1 MKRHLVLRLAL
12 PLFLLGTACA
22 STDKKSDD
30 LDVAMP
36 SDGDEEKPVTY
47 ADVVPAK
54 TTGEKIP
61 ANAVMN
67 WQSFFKGPPTNVQRK
82 ILETKLDR
90 WQDKESPAELVGKGR
105 MELAVG
111 RLAAAETSFRRA
123 LRLKPDHLEASLELA
138 SLYIRQ
144 RDLQR
149 AFDFLAQVREG
160 ISTSENVP
168 SEFVLKYRYTLA
180 LGYVQRGDRD
190 KGHAI
195 LSDLIGVD
203 KGFAPAYAALTSSY
217 LAIGKDS
224 VAEFVV
230 RRGLDRCKDDPTLMN
245 LMGVLSQRSRQSDN
259 AMQWYEKALT
269 AAPNYVPAMV
279 NRAILNTQNM
289 EYAPAEQDL
298 IRALSY
304 DPQNVEALVALG
316 IVQRKQ
322 GNITGARASLS
333 KAVDLRPDDAH
344 ARFNLG
350 VLMADDLKRP
360 NEAMRLFHEV
370 VQTPSASDD
379 VKKLARSYLGELQ
392 QSDSPY

>member
-1 MKRHLVLRLAL
+1 MKPYLVLSLAL
-12 PLFLLGTACA
+12 WVPGCV
-22 STDKKSDD
+22 STDKQTDD

-36 SDGDEEKPVTY
+36 STADQDEPVTY
-47 ADVVPAK
+47 ADVVPSK
-54 TTGEKIP
+54 PTGDKIP

-67 WQSFFKGPPTNVQRK
+67 WQSFFKSPPTNVQRK

-90 WQDKESPAELVGKGR
+90 WQDKESPDELVAKGR
-105 MELAVG
+105 MEQAVG
-111 RLAAAETSFRRA
+111 RLTAAETSFRRA
-123 LRLKPDHLEASLELA
+123 LRLQPDNLDASLELA

-149 AFDFLAQVREG
+149 AFDFLAQVRDG
-160 ISTSENVP
+160 IATNENVP

-195 LSDLIGVD
+195 LSDLIGVE
-203 KGFAPAYAALTSSY
+203 KSFAPAYTALASSY
-217 LAIGKDS
+217 LATGKDS

-245 LMGVLSQRSRQSDN
+245 LMGVLAQRSRQTDS
-259 AMQWYEKALT
+259 AMQWYEKALA
-269 AAPNYVPAMV
+269 AAPAYVPALV
-279 NRAILNTQNM
+279 NRAILNTQNL
-289 EYAPAEQDL
+289 EHAAAEQDL
-298 IRALSY
+298 VRALTY

-316 IVQRKQ
+316 IAQRRQ

-333 KAVDLRPDDAH
+333 KAIDLRPDDAH

-370 VQTPSASDD
+370 IQTPSASAD
-379 VKKLARSYLGELQ
+379 VRKMARSYLGELQ